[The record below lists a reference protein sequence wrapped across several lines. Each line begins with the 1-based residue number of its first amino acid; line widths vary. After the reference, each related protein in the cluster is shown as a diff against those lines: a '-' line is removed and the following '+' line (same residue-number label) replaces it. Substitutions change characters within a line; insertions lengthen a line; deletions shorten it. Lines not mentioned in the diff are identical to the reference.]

1 MTEVVLTDQMWLV
14 LGMIGL
20 ALLLFITEW
29 VRVDVVGLLMMTILP
44 LMGLL
49 DPKRAFSGLASNAVV
64 SIGAVMVIGAGMD
77 KAGLIRKLVK
87 PVIGLAG
94 NHSSRLVILISAF
107 VAVVSSFL
115 QNIGAA
121 ALVLPALQRLS
132 RRMNLSISRLLMPIG
147 FACILGGTLTLVG
160 SSPLIMLND
169 LIAPFHIEK
178 FSLYSVTPIGLCL
191 ITAGILYFLL
201 LGRWVLPGDEEDEAA
216 SRLAGCLHH
225 GPLGRHFE
233 LTVPDNL
240 PGPLTAQKMRA
251 QYQTFLMGLS
261 KFDGGGKHMAPDER
275 VAVYPGDTLAVVAE
289 TENLNRLIK
298 DYGLVV
304 NPQIEVFK
312 EELKHEE
319 WGLAEGI
326 VGPRSELM
334 GKTLGESHFRSK
346 FHINVLAVYR
356 GDEVFETDLDELVL
370 KNGDAIQLEGTWDRF
385 RVLRDHGLLI
395 FCTEVLEEPIPH
407 RMTVWATFWF
417 MVAMTLLLGFRLQL
431 SLSLLTGALGMVI
444 CRVVTIQEAYR
455 AVDWRTVFLL
465 AGLMPL
471 GYATTDTGTADAV
484 AKWSIGLFGTLSPL
498 TLYALLAVLA
508 TFLTLVVSN
517 VGAVVLLVPLA
528 VHMAMETGADPRLA
542 VLVVGLGTSNSFI
555 LPTHQVN
562 ALYMGA
568 GRYHTLDFVKAGS
581 GMSLL
586 FLAIVVFG
594 VRYLYG

>member
-1 MTEVVLTDQMWLV
+1 MWLV

-20 ALLLFITEW
+20 TLLLFITEW
-29 VRVDVVGLLMMTILP
+29 VRVDVVGLLMMAVLP

-49 DPKRAFSGLASNAVV
+49 DPGQAFSGLASNAVI

-77 KAGLIRKLVK
+77 KAGLISKLVR
-87 PVIGLAG
+87 PVIQLAG
-94 NHSSRLVILISAF
+94 KSPNRLIIFISAF

-121 ALVLPALQRLS
+121 ALVLPAIQRIG
-132 RRMNLSISRLLMPIG
+132 RQMNVSISRLLMPIG

-169 LIAPFHIEK
+169 LIAPFHLEK
-178 FSLYSVTPIGLCL
+178 FSLFSVTPIGLCL
-191 ITAGILYFLL
+191 VTVGILYFTV
-201 LGRWVLPGDEEDEAA
+201 LGRWVLPGGDEDDG
-216 SRLAGCLHH
+216 RLPGCLQH

-233 LTVPDNL
+233 LTVPPEL
-240 PGPLTAQKMRA
+240 SRLLTAQIMRA
-251 QYQTFLMGLS
+251 RYQTFLVGLA
-261 KFDGGGKHMAPDER
+261 KFDEGGKFMAPDER
-275 VAVYPGDTLAVVAE
+275 LAVNPGDILAVVAE
-289 TENLNRLIK
+289 TDDLNRLIK
-298 DYGLVV
+298 DFGLLVS
-304 NPQIEVFK
+304 PRIEVFAD
-312 EELKHEE
+312 ELKHEA

-356 GDEVFETDLDELVL
+356 GNQVFETDLDELIL
-370 KNGDAIQLEGTWDRF
+370 KNGDAIQLEGTWERF
-385 RVLRDHGLLI
+385 RVLRDQGLLI
-395 FCTEVLEEPIPH
+395 FCTQLLEDPIPPQKS
-407 RMTVWATFWF
+407 MWAAFWF
-417 MVAMTLLLGFRLQL
+417 ATAMLLLLGFRLQL
-431 SLSLLTGALGMVI
+431 SLSLLTGALGMVL

-455 AVDWRTVFLL
+455 AVNWRTVFLL

-471 GYATTDTGTADAV
+471 GLATTETGTADAV
-484 AKWSIGLFGTLSPL
+484 AKWTIGLFGEMSPL
-498 TLYALLAVLA
+498 ILYALLAALA

-528 VHMAMETGADPRLA
+528 IQLAHEIGADPRLA
-542 VLVVGLGTSNSFI
+542 TLVVGVGTSNSFI

-568 GRYHTLDFVKAGS
+568 GRYRTVDFVKAGS
-581 GMSLL
+581 VMSFL
-586 FLAIVVFG
+586 FLAVLVFG
-594 VRYLYG
+594 LSYLYG

>member
-1 MTEVVLTDQMWLV
+1 MQEVVFTNQMWLV

-29 VRVDVVGLLMMTILP
+29 VRVDVVGLLMMTALP

-49 DPKRAFSGLASNAVV
+49 DPRRAFSGLASNAVI

-94 NHSSRLVILISAF
+94 NRSGRLVVLISAF

-121 ALVLPALQRLS
+121 ALVLPALQRIS
-132 RRMNLSISRLLMPIG
+132 RRMDLSISRLLMPIG

-169 LIAPFHIEK
+169 LIAPFHLEK

-191 ITAGILYFLL
+191 ITAGIAYFLL
-201 LGRWVLPGDEEDEAA
+201 LGRWVLPGGDEAET
-216 SRLAGCLHH
+216 RLAGCLHH

-233 LTVPDNL
+233 LTVPPEL
-240 PGPLTAQKMRA
+240 PGPLTAQMMRA
-251 QYQTFLMGLS
+251 EYQTFLVGLA

-289 TENLNRLIK
+289 TDNLNRLIK

-304 NPQIEVFK
+304 SPQMEVFK
-312 EELKHEE
+312 EELKHKA

-326 VGPRSELM
+326 VGPRSELV
-334 GKTLGESHFRSK
+334 GKTLGEFHFRSK
-346 FHINVLAVYR
+346 FRINVLAVYR

-385 RVLRDHGLLI
+385 RVLRDQGLLI
-395 FCTEVLEEPIPH
+395 FCTEVLEEPIP
-407 RMTVWATFWF
+407 RQKTLWATFWF
-417 MVAMTLLLGFRLQL
+417 AVAMTLLLGFGLKL

-444 CRVVTIQEAYR
+444 SRVVTIQEAYR

-471 GYATTDTGTADAV
+471 GYATTDTGTADAI

-528 VHMAMETGADPRLA
+528 IHMAQQTGADPRLA
-542 VLVVGLGTSNSFI
+542 ALVVGIGTSNSFL